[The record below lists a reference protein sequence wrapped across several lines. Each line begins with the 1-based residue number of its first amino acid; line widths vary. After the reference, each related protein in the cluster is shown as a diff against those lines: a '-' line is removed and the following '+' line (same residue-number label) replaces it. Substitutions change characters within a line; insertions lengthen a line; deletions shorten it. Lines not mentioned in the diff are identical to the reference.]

1 MEAVNAHV
9 VHIFNKC
16 QRDFGLLTSSMS
28 KLRSFIGA
36 GLLAPLL
43 LGGGGGEMPRGCVN
57 SVCIRGL
64 HQQPTLDFAIPIY
77 IFSLKQFRNFEL

>member
-16 QRDFGLLTSSMS
+16 QRDFGLLTSSM
-28 KLRSFIGA
+28 LRSSIGA

-43 LGGGGGEMPRGCVN
+43 LGGGGVEMLRGCVN

-64 HQQPTLDFAIPIY
+64 HQPPNLDFAIPIY
-77 IFSLKQFRNFEL
+77 IFSLKLFRNFEL